1 VCLLRRGRDGIEVLM
16 VQRSQGSRFMGG
28 AWVFPGGAVDAD
40 DEGRSALVVS
50 SDPDLAPWRAAAVR
64 ELVEETGI
72 WLTTGG
78 ARVEPL
84 PTAGDDVYAVA
95 VRSGSIF
102 NGDALVYF
110 ANWITPAPLPVRFDT
125 RFFAFDAA
133 AGIDPMIDG
142 HELVDA
148 RWIAPR
154 SAIALDTDGD
164 WLVAFPTRKILEFLA
179 GFGSP
184 GALIDEVASLPSIP
198 VIEPRIA
205 VDRDSVQI
213 LLPSEAGFDDAG
225 PSQADPD
232 LLARILEVARS
243 GGVVPSEL
251 RRA

>member
-1 VCLLRRGRDGIEVLM
+1 M
-16 VQRSQGSRFMGG
+16 VQRSRASRFMGG

-40 DEGRSALVVS
+40 DDGRSALVVS
-50 SDPDLAPWRAAAVR
+50 SDADLAPWRAAAMR

-84 PTAGDDVYAVA
+84 PTAGNDVYAAA
-95 VRSGSIF
+95 VRSGSTF
-102 NGDALVYF
+102 DGDALVYF

-133 AGIDPMIDG
+133 AGIDPIVDG

-154 SAIALDTDGD
+154 SAMALDTNGE

-179 GFGSP
+179 GFESP
-184 GALIDEVASLPSIP
+184 RALIDEVALLPSIP
-198 VIEPRIA
+198 AIQPRIA

-213 LLPSEAGFDDAG
+213 LLPGEAGFDDAD

-232 LLARILEVARS
+232 LLARMLEVARS
-243 GGVVPSEL
+243 GGTVPPEL
-251 RRA
+251 RRT

>member
-1 VCLLRRGRDGIEVLM
+1 M
-16 VQRSQGSRFMGG
+16 VQRSPASRFMGG

-40 DEGRSALVVS
+40 DDRRSALVVS
-50 SDPDLAPWRAAAVR
+50 SDADLAPWRAAAVR

-78 ARVEPL
+78 VRVESL
-84 PTAGDDVYAVA
+84 PTADDDVYAAA
-95 VRSGSIF
+95 VRSGATF
-102 NGDALVYF
+102 DGDGLVYF

-133 AGIDPMIDG
+133 AGVDPIIDG

-154 SAIALDTDGD
+154 SAVALDTEGD
-164 WLVAFPTRKILEFLA
+164 WLVAFPTRKILEFVA

-184 GALIDEVASLPSIP
+184 RALIDEMVSSPSIP
-198 VIEPRIA
+198 TIEPRIA
-205 VDRDSVQI
+205 VDRDSVRI
-213 LLPSEAGFDDAG
+213 LLPGEAGFDEAG

-232 LLARILEVARS
+232 LLTRMLAVARS
-243 GGVVPSEL
+243 GGVVPPEL
-251 RRA
+251 RKA